1 MQKERHHSPAY
12 VGEVGTAWRVIV
24 PIRGR
29 LSPMVLADRFQS
41 KCAALDWLYSEE
53 GEATVSSE
61 RTRIRQ
67 ITVNNGHP
75 GHPLRRISYRCP
87 C

>member
-1 MQKERHHSPAY
+1 MQKDRHHSPAY
-12 VGEVGTAWRVIV
+12 VGEVGAAWRVIV

-29 LSPMVLADRFQS
+29 LSPVVLADRFQS
-41 KCAALDWLYSEE
+41 RSAALDWLYSAE

-67 ITVNNGHP
+67 ITANKEHP
-75 GHPLRRISYRCP
+75 GHPLRRISCSG
-87 C
+87 

>member
-1 MQKERHHSPAY
+1 MQKERHHSRAY

-29 LSPMVLADRFQS
+29 LTPVVLAERFQS
-41 KCAALDWLYSEE
+41 KTAALDWLYSAQ

-61 RTRIRQ
+61 RRRVRQ
-67 ITVNNGHP
+67 VTVNNP
-75 GHPLRRISYRCP
+75 AHPLETLPALS
-87 C
+87 